1 MNDSFRWSKMQ
12 MMQKA
17 LFVLLLVLS
26 ACAGE
31 EKVTIPDEP
40 ETPEAK
46 ITLAEGTDTNPLLDA
61 SGGTVTVHFTATAD
75 WTATIG
81 NVRAT
86 GWVTVSP
93 VSGKQGEAS
102 VTISVAANEG
112 TDERSASVF
121 LECGDNR
128 ETIVVSQKQKNA
140 LIVSQ
145 QSYQLPAGESEIEV
159 EVEANVAFEVE
170 VLDTWIEQIST
181 RSLEKS
187 VLAFRILANDG
198 YDKRSGSIVISSGEL
213 RETVHIYQESKEKEV
228 LLLSD
233 DLIEVGAGGGTVDVQ
248 LQSNVS
254 YICKPEAEYT
264 WVSEPASRAV
274 STHTLHFEVQPN
286 DTYDM
291 REARF
296 IFVDETEAVSDTLTI
311 RQYAVDEILVPSDP
325 IICEAVGGTFS
336 IEVSANISYTVK
348 TDVSWLKQVAGRGLE
363 QSTLYFSV
371 EENTESVMREGNII
385 VTGNGVERTVKVLQK
400 GKEEAPYLIVSQDYF
415 DIQAEGGTVRF
426 TVKGNVP
433 YRVSAGADWMTRTLS
448 GAAEEEVVFTVL
460 PNELTIS
467 REATITVTSED
478 GSLVRTI
485 RVVQE
490 GREELILN
498 VSPSSFSLTSDS
510 QTLTLSVETNTR
522 YRLSC
527 SASWLS
533 SDMTGVGEW
542 KNPTFTVSANE
553 STTSREATITV
564 TSEDGS
570 LVRTVRVVQ
579 EGKEEPILNVSPSSF
594 SLTSGSQTLTLSVE
608 TNTRYRLSCSA
619 SWLSS
624 DMTGVG
630 EWKNPTF
637 TVSANESTASREA
650 TITVTSEDGSLVRT
664 IRVVQEGKEE
674 PILNV
679 SPSSFSLTSNSQTL
693 TLSVETN
700 TRYRLS
706 CSASW
711 LSSDMTG
718 VGEWKNPTFTVSANE
733 STTPREATITVTSED
748 GSLVRM
754 VRVVQEGEAVY
765 LEVSPSSIS
774 AASEGGR
781 FAFTVNSNTQYTLTS
796 SDTGWINIE
805 GNIIVV
811 AANTST
817 SQRKGSVTVRA
828 EELVRVIEIT
838 QDGKKEET
846 PSAGGSIE
854 DFIENEEDW

>member
-1 MNDSFRWSKMQ
+1 MDILFRWGKMHY
-12 MMQKA
+12 MQKA
-17 LFVLLLVLS
+17 LFVLLSMVLV
-26 ACAGE
+26 ACGE
-31 EKVTIPDEP
+31 KEKVNLPDEP
-40 ETPEAK
+40 ETPGAT
-46 ITLAEGTDTNPLLDA
+46 ITLAEGTDTNPLLDT
-61 SGGTVTVHFTATAD
+61 SGGTVTLHFTATAD
-75 WTATIG
+75 WKATVG
-81 NVRAT
+81 NIRAV
-86 GWVTVSP
+86 GWITISP
-93 VSGKQGEAS
+93 ASGKAGEAS
-102 VTISVAANEG
+102 VTISVAANNG

-121 LECGDNR
+121 LECGDTR
-128 ETIVVSQKQKNA
+128 ETIVVSQKQKDA

-145 QSYQLPAGESEIEV
+145 QNYELSAGEADIEV
-159 EVEANVAFEVE
+159 EVEANVTFEVE
-170 VLDTWIEQIST
+170 VSDTWIEQIST

-198 YDKRSGSIVISSGEL
+198 YNKRSGSIVINSGEL
-213 RETVHIYQESKEKEV
+213 RETVHIYQEGREKEV

-233 DLIEVGAGGGTVDVQ
+233 DLVEVGAGGGTVDVQ
-248 LQSNVS
+248 LQSSVS

-286 DTYDM
+286 DTYDE

-296 IFVDETEAVSDTLTI
+296 IFVNETESVSDTLTI
-311 RQYAVDEILVPSDP
+311 RQYAVNEILVPSEP
-325 IICEAVGGTFS
+325 VVCEADAGTFS
-336 IEVSANISYTVK
+336 IEINTNISYDVK
-348 TDVSWLKQVAGRGLE
+348 TDVDWLKQVASRGLK
-363 QSTLYFSV
+363 QFTLYFSV
-371 EENTESVMREGNII
+371 EENTETAMREGNII

-400 GKEEAPYLIVSQDYF
+400 GKEEAPYLFVSQDYF
-415 DIQAEGGTVRF
+415 DVQAGGGTVRF

-448 GAAEEEVVFTVL
+448 GDAEEEIVFTIL
-460 PNELTIS
+460 PNE
-467 REATITVTSED
+467 
-478 GSLVRTI
+478 
-485 RVVQE
+485 
-490 GREELILN
+490 
-498 VSPSSFSLTSDS
+498 
-510 QTLTLSVETNTR
+510 
-522 YRLSC
+522 
-527 SASWLS
+527 
-533 SDMTGVGEW
+533 
-542 KNPTFTVSANE
+542 
-553 STTSREATITV
+553 STASREATITV

-579 EGKEEPILNVSPSSF
+579 EGKEELILNVSPSSF
-594 SLTSGSQTLTLSVE
+594 SLTNDSQTLTLSVE
-608 TNTRYRLSCSA
+608 TNTRYRLSSSA
-619 SWLSS
+619 FWLSS
-624 DMTGVG
+624 NMTGVG

-664 IRVVQEGKEE
+664 VHVVQEGREE
-674 PILNV
+674 LILNV
-679 SPSSFSLTSNSQTL
+679 SPSSFSLTNDSQTL

-706 CSASW
+706 SSAFW
-711 LSSDMTG
+711 LSSNMTG

-733 STTPREATITVTSED
+733 STTSREATITVTSED
-748 GSLVRM
+748 GSLIRT

-805 GNIIVV
+805 ENIIVV

-846 PSAGGSIE
+846 PSAGGSTE
-854 DFIENEEDW
+854 DFTENEEDW

>member
-86 GWVTVSP
+86 GWITVSP

-170 VLDTWIEQIST
+170 VSDTWIEQIPT

-426 TVKGNVP
+426 MVKGNVP

-553 STTSREATITV
+553 ST
-564 TSEDGS
+564 
-570 LVRTVRVVQ
+570 
-579 EGKEEPILNVSPSSF
+579 
-594 SLTSGSQTLTLSVE
+594 
-608 TNTRYRLSCSA
+608 
-619 SWLSS
+619 
-624 DMTGVG
+624 
-630 EWKNPTF
+630 
-637 TVSANESTASREA
+637 ASREA

-706 CSASW
+706 SSASW
-711 LSSDMTG
+711 LISDMTG

-733 STTPREATITVTSED
+733 STASREATITVTSED
-748 GSLVRM
+748 GSLVRTVRVVQEGREELILNVSPSSFSLTSDSQTLTLAVETNTRYRLSSSASWLSSNM
-754 VRVVQEGEAVY
+754 TGVGDWKNPTFTVSANESTTSREATITVTSEDGSLVRTVRVVQEGEAVY

>member
-93 VSGKQGEAS
+93 ASGKQGEAS

-128 ETIVVSQKQKNA
+128 ETIVVSQKQKDA
-140 LIVSQ
+140 LIISQ
-145 QSYQLPAGESEIEV
+145 QSYQLPASESEVEV
-159 EVEANVAFEVE
+159 EVEANVAFEVQ
-170 VLDTWIEQIST
+170 VSDTWIEPIST

-187 VLAFRILANDG
+187 VLAFRVLANNG
-198 YDKRSGSIVISSGEL
+198 YDKRSGNIVIGSGEL
-213 RETVHIYQESKEKEV
+213 RDTVYIYQEGKEKEV

-233 DLIEVGAGGGTVDVQ
+233 DLVEVGAGGGTVDVQ

-254 YICKPEAEYT
+254 YVCKPEAEYT
-264 WVSEPASRAV
+264 WISEPASRAV

-296 IFVDETEAVSDTLTI
+296 IFVDETEAISDTLTI

-325 IICEAVGGTFS
+325 VICEAVGGTFS
-336 IEVSANISYTVK
+336 IEISANISYTVK

-363 QSTLYFSV
+363 LSTLYFSV
-371 EENTESVMREGNII
+371 EENTESAMREGNII
-385 VTGNGVERTVKVLQK
+385 VTGNGVERTVKVFQK

-433 YRVSAGADWMTRTLS
+433 YRVSTGADWMTRTLS
-448 GAAEEEVVFTVL
+448 GDEEEEIVFTV
-460 PNELTIS
+460 
-467 REATITVTSED
+467 
-478 GSLVRTI
+478 
-485 RVVQE
+485 
-490 GREELILN
+490 
-498 VSPSSFSLTSDS
+498 SP
-510 QTLTLSVETNTR
+510 
-522 YRLSC
+522 
-527 SASWLS
+527 
-533 SDMTGVGEW
+533 
-542 KNPTFTVSANE
+542 NE
-553 STTSREATITV
+553 STASREGTITV

-570 LVRTVRVVQ
+570 LVRTVQVVQ

-594 SLTSGSQTLTLSVE
+594 SLTSNSQTLTVSVETNIRYRLSSSASWLSSNMTGVGEWKNPIFTVSANESTTSREGTITVTSEDGSLVRTVQVVQEGREEPILNVSPSSFSLTSNSQTLTLSVE
-608 TNTRYRLSCSA
+608 TNIRYRLSSSA

-624 DMTGVG
+624 NMTGVG

-637 TVSANESTASREA
+637 TVSANESTTPREA

-664 IRVVQEGKEE
+664 VHVVQEGKEE

-706 CSASW
+706 SSASW
-711 LSSDMTG
+711 LSSDMAG

-748 GSLVRM
+748 GSLVRTI
-754 VRVVQEGEAVY
+754 RVVQEGEAVY

>member
-46 ITLAEGTDTNPLLDA
+46 ITLAEGTDVNPLLDA

-128 ETIVVSQKQKNA
+128 KTIVVSQKQKDA

-159 EVEANVAFEVE
+159 EVEANVAFEVQ
-170 VLDTWIEQIST
+170 VSDTWIEPIST

-187 VLAFRILANDG
+187 VLAFRVLANNG
-198 YDKRSGSIVISSGEL
+198 YDKRSGNIVIGSEEL
-213 RETVHIYQESKEKEV
+213 RDTVYIYQEGKEKEV

-233 DLIEVGAGGGTVDVQ
+233 DLVEVGAGGGTVDVQ

-254 YICKPEAEYT
+254 YVCKPEAEYT
-264 WVSEPASRAV
+264 WISEPASRAV

-296 IFVDETEAVSDTLTI
+296 IFVDETEAISDTLTI

-325 IICEAVGGTFS
+325 VICEAVGGTFS
-336 IEVSANISYTVK
+336 IEISANISYTVK

-363 QSTLYFSV
+363 LSTLYFSV
-371 EENTESVMREGNII
+371 EENTESAMREGNII
-385 VTGNGVERTVKVLQK
+385 VTGNRVERTVKVFQK

-460 PNELTIS
+460 PNELTTS

-478 GSLVRTI
+478 GSLVRTVQ
-485 RVVQE
+485 VVQE
-490 GREELILN
+490 GKEEPILN
-498 VSPSSFSLTSDS
+498 VSPSSFSLTSNS
-510 QTLTLSVETNTR
+510 QTLTLSVEANIR
-522 YRLSC
+522 YRLSS

-533 SDMTGVGEW
+533 SDMTGVGEWKNPTFTVSANESTTSREGTITVTSEDGSLVRTVQVVQEGKEEPILNVSPSSFSLTSNSQTLTVSVETNIRYRLSSSASWLSSNMTGVGEW

-579 EGKEEPILNVSPSSF
+579 EGK
-594 SLTSGSQTLTLSVE
+594 
-608 TNTRYRLSCSA
+608 
-619 SWLSS
+619 
-624 DMTGVG
+624 
-630 EWKNPTF
+630 
-637 TVSANESTASREA
+637 
-650 TITVTSEDGSLVRT
+650 
-664 IRVVQEGKEE
+664 
-674 PILNV
+674 
-679 SPSSFSLTSNSQTL
+679 
-693 TLSVETN
+693 
-700 TRYRLS
+700 
-706 CSASW
+706 
-711 LSSDMTG
+711 
-718 VGEWKNPTFTVSANE
+718 
-733 STTPREATITVTSED
+733 
-748 GSLVRM
+748 
-754 VRVVQEGEAVY
+754 AVY

-781 FAFTVNSNTQYTLTS
+781 FAFTVNSNIQYTLTS

-828 EELVRVIEIT
+828 GELVRVIEIT
-838 QDGKKEET
+838 QSGKKEDT

>member
-1 MNDSFRWSKMQ
+1 MNDSFHWSKMQ

-46 ITLAEGTDTNPLLDA
+46 ITLAEGTDVNPLLDA

-81 NVRAT
+81 NARAT

-93 VSGKQGEAS
+93 ASGKQGEAS

-112 TDERSASVF
+112 TDERSASIF

-128 ETIVVSQKQKNA
+128 ETIVVSQKQKDA
-140 LIVSQ
+140 LIISQ

-159 EVEANVAFEVE
+159 EVEANVAFEVQ
-170 VLDTWIEQIST
+170 VSDTWIEPIST

-187 VLAFRILANDG
+187 VLAFRVLANNG
-198 YDKRSGSIVISSGEL
+198 YDKRSGNIVIGSGEL
-213 RETVHIYQESKEKEV
+213 RDTVYIYQEGKEKEV

-233 DLIEVGAGGGTVDVQ
+233 DLVEVGAGGGTVDVQ

-254 YICKPEAEYT
+254 YVCKPEAEYT
-264 WVSEPASRAV
+264 WISEPASRAV

-296 IFVDETEAVSDTLTI
+296 IFVDETEAISDTLTI

-325 IICEAVGGTFS
+325 VICEAVGGTFS
-336 IEVSANISYTVK
+336 IEISANISYTVK

-363 QSTLYFSV
+363 LSTLYFSV
-371 EENTESVMREGNII
+371 EENTESTMREGNII
-385 VTGNGVERTVKVLQK
+385 VTGNGVERTVKVFQK

-433 YRVSAGADWMTRTLS
+433 YRVSTGADWMTRTLS
-448 GAAEEEVVFTVL
+448 GDEEEEIVFTV
-460 PNELTIS
+460 
-467 REATITVTSED
+467 
-478 GSLVRTI
+478 
-485 RVVQE
+485 
-490 GREELILN
+490 
-498 VSPSSFSLTSDS
+498 SP
-510 QTLTLSVETNTR
+510 
-522 YRLSC
+522 
-527 SASWLS
+527 
-533 SDMTGVGEW
+533 
-542 KNPTFTVSANE
+542 NE
-553 STTSREATITV
+553 STASREGTITV

-570 LVRTVRVVQ
+570 LVRTVQ
-579 EGKEEPILNVSPSSF
+579 
-594 SLTSGSQTLTLSVE
+594 
-608 TNTRYRLSCSA
+608 
-619 SWLSS
+619 
-624 DMTGVG
+624 
-630 EWKNPTF
+630 
-637 TVSANESTASREA
+637 
-650 TITVTSEDGSLVRT
+650 
-664 IRVVQEGKEE
+664 VVQEGKEE

-700 TRYRLS
+700 IRYRLS
-706 CSASW
+706 SSASW
-711 LSSDMTG
+711 LSSNMTD
-718 VGEWKNPTFTVSANE
+718 VGEWKNPSFTASANE
-733 STTPREATITVTSED
+733 STTSREATITVTSED
-748 GSLVRM
+748 GSLVRTVQVVQEGKEEPILNVSPSSFSLTSNSQTLTLSVETNIRYRLSSSASWLSSNM
-754 VRVVQEGEAVY
+754 TDVGEWKNPSFTASANESTTSREATITVTSEDGSLVRTIQVVQEGETVY
-765 LEVSPSSIS
+765 LEVSPLSIS

-828 EELVRVIEIT
+828 GELVRVIEIT
-838 QDGKKEET
+838 QSGKKEDT

>member
-26 ACAGE
+26 ACTGE
-31 EKVTIPDEP
+31 EKATIPDEP

-46 ITLAEGTDTNPLLDA
+46 ITLAEGTDVNPLLDA

-86 GWVTVSP
+86 GWITVSP

-102 VTISVAANEG
+102 ISISVAANDG

-128 ETIVVSQKQKNA
+128 KTIVVSQKQKDA

-170 VLDTWIEQIST
+170 VSDTWIEQIPT

-187 VLAFRILANDG
+187 VLVFRILANDG

-213 RETVHIYQESKEKEV
+213 RETVHIYQEGKEKEV

-296 IFVDETEAVSDTLTI
+296 IFADETEAVSDTLTI

-325 IICEAVGGTFS
+325 VICEAVGGTFS

-448 GAAEEEVVFTVL
+448 GAAEEEVIFTVL
-460 PNELTIS
+460 PNELTTS

-478 GSLVRTI
+478 GSLVRTV

-522 YRLSC
+522 YRLSS

-564 TSEDGS
+564 
-570 LVRTVRVVQ
+570 
-579 EGKEEPILNVSPSSF
+579 
-594 SLTSGSQTLTLSVE
+594 
-608 TNTRYRLSCSA
+608 A
-619 SWLSS
+619 
-624 DMTGVG
+624 
-630 EWKNPTF
+630 
-637 TVSANESTASREA
+637 
-650 TITVTSEDGSLVRT
+650 SEDGSLVRT
-664 IRVVQEGKEE
+664 IRVVQEGREE
-674 PILNV
+674 LILNV

-706 CSASW
+706 SSASW
-711 LSSDMTG
+711 LSSNMAG

-748 GSLVRM
+748 GSLVRT

-796 SDTGWINIE
+796 SDTDWINIE
-805 GNIIVV
+805 GNIIIV

-828 EELVRVIEIT
+828 EELVRVIEII

>member
-706 CSASW
+706 SSASW

>member
-26 ACAGE
+26 ACTGE
-31 EKVTIPDEP
+31 EKATIPDEP

-61 SGGTVTVHFTATAD
+61 SGGAVTVHFTATAD

-128 ETIVVSQKQKNA
+128 KTIVVSQKQKDA

-170 VLDTWIEQIST
+170 TSDTWIEQIST

-213 RETVHIYQESKEKEV
+213 RETVHIYQEGKEKEV

-296 IFVDETEAVSDTLTI
+296 IFIDETEAVSDTLTI
-311 RQYAVDEILVPSDP
+311 RQYAVDEILVSSDP

-385 VTGNGVERTVKVLQK
+385 VTGNGVERMVKVLQK

-426 TVKGNVP
+426 MVKGNVP
-433 YRVSAGADWMTRTLS
+433 YQVSAGVDWMTRTLS

-460 PNELTIS
+460 PNESTTS
-467 REATITVTSED
+467 REGTITVTSED
-478 GSLVRTI
+478 GSLVRTV

-498 VSPSSFSLTSDS
+498 ISPSSFSLTSNS

-522 YRLSC
+522 YRLSS

-553 STTSREATITV
+553 LTTSREATITV

-570 LVRTVRVVQ
+570 LVRTVRVIQ
-579 EGKEEPILNVSPSSF
+579 EGREEL
-594 SLTSGSQTLTLSVE
+594 
-608 TNTRYRLSCSA
+608 
-619 SWLSS
+619 
-624 DMTGVG
+624 
-630 EWKNPTF
+630 
-637 TVSANESTASREA
+637 
-650 TITVTSEDGSLVRT
+650 
-664 IRVVQEGKEE
+664 
-674 PILNV
+674 ILNV

-706 CSASW
+706 SSASW
-711 LSSDMTG
+711 LSSNMAG

-733 STTPREATITVTSED
+733 STTSREATITVTSED

-828 EELVRVIEIT
+828 GELVRVIEIT

>member
-170 VLDTWIEQIST
+170 VSDTWIEQIPT

-213 RETVHIYQESKEKEV
+213 RETVHIYQEGKEKEV

-296 IFVDETEAVSDTLTI
+296 IFADETEAVSDTLTI

-325 IICEAVGGTFS
+325 VICEAVGGTFS

-371 EENTESVMREGNII
+371 EENAESSMREGNII

-448 GAAEEEVVFTVL
+448 GAAEEEVIFTVL
-460 PNELTIS
+460 PNELTTS

-478 GSLVRTI
+478 GSLVRTV

-522 YRLSC
+522 YRLSS

-533 SDMTGVGEW
+533 SDMTGVG
-542 KNPTFTVSANE
+542 
-553 STTSREATITV
+553 
-564 TSEDGS
+564 D
-570 LVRTVRVVQ
+570 
-579 EGKEEPILNVSPSSF
+579 
-594 SLTSGSQTLTLSVE
+594 
-608 TNTRYRLSCSA
+608 
-619 SWLSS
+619 
-624 DMTGVG
+624 
-630 EWKNPTF
+630 
-637 TVSANESTASREA
+637 
-650 TITVTSEDGSLVRT
+650 
-664 IRVVQEGKEE
+664 
-674 PILNV
+674 
-679 SPSSFSLTSNSQTL
+679 
-693 TLSVETN
+693 
-700 TRYRLS
+700 
-706 CSASW
+706 
-711 LSSDMTG
+711 
-718 VGEWKNPTFTVSANE
+718 WKNPTFTVSANE

-748 GSLVRM
+748 GSLVRTVRVVQEGREELILNVSPSSFSLTSDSQTLTLSVETNTRYRLSSSASWLSSDM
-754 VRVVQEGEAVY
+754 TGVGDWKNPTFTVSANESTTPREATITVTSEDGSLVRTVRVVQEGEAVY

>member
-86 GWVTVSP
+86 GWITVSP

-128 ETIVVSQKQKNA
+128 KTIVVSQKQKDA

-170 VLDTWIEQIST
+170 VSDTWIEQIPT

-187 VLAFRILANDG
+187 VLVFRILANDG

-213 RETVHIYQESKEKEV
+213 RETVHIYQEGKEKEV

-325 IICEAVGGTFS
+325 VICEAVGGTFS

-426 TVKGNVP
+426 MVKGNVP

-522 YRLSC
+522 YRLSS

-533 SDMTGVGEW
+533 SDMAGVGEW

-553 STTSREATITV
+553 STTPREATITV

-570 LVRTVRVVQ
+570 LVRTVH
-579 EGKEEPILNVSPSSF
+579 
-594 SLTSGSQTLTLSVE
+594 
-608 TNTRYRLSCSA
+608 
-619 SWLSS
+619 
-624 DMTGVG
+624 
-630 EWKNPTF
+630 
-637 TVSANESTASREA
+637 
-650 TITVTSEDGSLVRT
+650 
-664 IRVVQEGKEE
+664 VVQEGKEE

-706 CSASW
+706 SSASW
-711 LSSDMTG
+711 LSSNMTGVGEWKNPTFTVSANESTASREGTITVTSEDGSLVRTVRVVQEGREELILNISPSSFSLTSDSQTLTLSVETNTRYRLSSSASWLSNDMTG

-748 GSLVRM
+748 GSLVRT

-817 SQRKGSVTVRA
+817 SQRKGSVTVRV

>member
-170 VLDTWIEQIST
+170 VSDTWIEQIPT

-187 VLAFRILANDG
+187 MLAFRILANDG

-213 RETVHIYQESKEKEV
+213 RETVHIYQEGKEKEV

-325 IICEAVGGTFS
+325 VICEAVGGTFS

-371 EENTESVMREGNII
+371 EENAESSMREGNII

-448 GAAEEEVVFTVL
+448 GAAEEEVIFTVL
-460 PNELTIS
+460 PNELTTS

-478 GSLVRTI
+478 GSLVRTV

-522 YRLSC
+522 YRLSS

-533 SDMTGVGEW
+533 SDMTGVGDW

-553 STTSREATITV
+553 STTPREATITV

-594 SLTSGSQTLTLSVE
+594 SLTS
-608 TNTRYRLSCSA
+608 
-619 SWLSS
+619 
-624 DMTGVG
+624 
-630 EWKNPTF
+630 
-637 TVSANESTASREA
+637 
-650 TITVTSEDGSLVRT
+650 
-664 IRVVQEGKEE
+664 
-674 PILNV
+674 
-679 SPSSFSLTSNSQTL
+679 NSQTL

-706 CSASW
+706 SSASW

-748 GSLVRM
+748 GSLVRT

>member
-26 ACAGE
+26 ACTGE
-31 EKVTIPDEP
+31 EKATIPDEP

-46 ITLAEGTDTNPLLDA
+46 ITLAEGTDVNPLLDA

-102 VTISVAANEG
+102 VAISVAANEG

-128 ETIVVSQKQKNA
+128 ETIVVSQKQKDA

-170 VLDTWIEQIST
+170 VSDTWIEQIPT

-198 YDKRSGSIVISSGEL
+198 YDKRSGSIVISSGKL
-213 RETVHIYQESKEKEV
+213 RETVHIYQEGKEKEV

-254 YICKPEAEYT
+254 YICKPEVEYT

-296 IFVDETEAVSDTLTI
+296 IFIDETEAVSDTLTI
-311 RQYAVDEILVPSDP
+311 RQYAVDEILVSSDP

-385 VTGNGVERTVKVLQK
+385 VTGNGVERMVKVLQK

-426 TVKGNVP
+426 MVKGNVP
-433 YRVSAGADWMTRTLS
+433 YQVSAGVDWMTRTLS
-448 GAAEEEVVFTVL
+448 GLRKKRLCLQYYPMNRAHRVRQPSRSLRKTVVW
-460 PNELTIS
+460 S
-467 REATITVTSED
+467 
-478 GSLVRTI
+478 VRYVWFK
-485 RVVQE
+485 RA
-490 GREELILN
+490 G
-498 VSPSSFSLTSDS
+498 
-510 QTLTLSVETNTR
+510 
-522 YRLSC
+522 
-527 SASWLS
+527 
-533 SDMTGVGEW
+533 
-542 KNPTFTVSANE
+542 KN
-553 STTSREATITV
+553 
-564 TSEDGS
+564 
-570 LVRTVRVVQ
+570 
-579 EGKEEPILNVSPSSF
+579 
-594 SLTSGSQTLTLSVE
+594 
-608 TNTRYRLSCSA
+608 
-619 SWLSS
+619 
-624 DMTGVG
+624 
-630 EWKNPTF
+630 
-637 TVSANESTASREA
+637 
-650 TITVTSEDGSLVRT
+650 
-664 IRVVQEGKEE
+664 
-674 PILNV
+674 
-679 SPSSFSLTSNSQTL
+679 
-693 TLSVETN
+693 
-700 TRYRLS
+700 
-706 CSASW
+706 
-711 LSSDMTG
+711 
-718 VGEWKNPTFTVSANE
+718 
-733 STTPREATITVTSED
+733 
-748 GSLVRM
+748 
-754 VRVVQEGEAVY
+754 
-765 LEVSPSSIS
+765 
-774 AASEGGR
+774 
-781 FAFTVNSNTQYTLTS
+781 
-796 SDTGWINIE
+796 
-805 GNIIVV
+805 
-811 AANTST
+811 
-817 SQRKGSVTVRA
+817 
-828 EELVRVIEIT
+828 
-838 QDGKKEET
+838 
-846 PSAGGSIE
+846 
-854 DFIENEEDW
+854 

>member
-1 MNDSFRWSKMQ
+1 MNDSFHWSKMQ
-12 MMQKA
+12 IMQKA

-31 EKVTIPDEP
+31 EKVTIPVEP

-46 ITLAEGTDTNPLLDA
+46 ITLAEGTDVNPLLDA

-75 WTATIG
+75 WTATVG

-93 VSGKQGEAS
+93 VSGKQGEAA

-112 TDERSASVF
+112 TDERSASIF

-128 ETIVVSQKQKNA
+128 ETIVVSQKQQDA
-140 LIVSQ
+140 LIISQ
-145 QSYQLPAGESEIEV
+145 QSYQLPANESEIQV
-159 EVEANVAFEVE
+159 EVEANVAFEVQ
-170 VLDTWIEQIST
+170 VSDKWIEQIST

-187 VLAFRILANDG
+187 VLAFRVSANDG
-198 YDKRSGSIVISSGEL
+198 YDKRSGSIVIGSGEL
-213 RETVHIYQESKEKEV
+213 RDTVYVYQEGKEKEV
-228 LLLSD
+228 LLLTD
-233 DLIEVGAGGGTVDVQ
+233 DLVEIGAGGGTVDVQ

-254 YICKPEAEYT
+254 YVCKPEAVYS
-264 WVSEPASRAV
+264 WISEPASRAV

-286 DTYDM
+286 NTYDM

-311 RQYAVDEILVPSDP
+311 RQHALDDILVPSDP
-325 IICEAVGGTFS
+325 VICEAVGGTFS
-336 IEVSANISYTVK
+336 IEISANVSYTVK
-348 TDVSWLKQVAGRGLE
+348 TDVGWLKQVAGRGLE

-400 GKEEAPYLIVSQDYF
+400 GKEETPYLIVSKDYF

-433 YRVSAGADWMTRTLS
+433 YQVNAGADWMTRTLS
-448 GAAEEEVVFTVL
+448 GNAEEEIVFIVS
-460 PNELTIS
+460 PNKSTAS
-467 REATITVTSED
+467 REAIITVTSED

-485 RVVQE
+485 QVVQE
-490 GREELILN
+490 GEDLLLN
-498 VSPSSFSLTSDS
+498 VTPSSFSLTSDS

-522 YRLSC
+522 YRLSS
-527 SASWLS
+527 SAYWLMS
-533 SDMTGVGEW
+533 NMTGVGEW

-553 STTSREATITV
+553 STVSREATITV

-570 LVRTVRVVQ
+570 LVRT
-579 EGKEEPILNVSPSSF
+579 
-594 SLTSGSQTLTLSVE
+594 
-608 TNTRYRLSCSA
+608 
-619 SWLSS
+619 
-624 DMTGVG
+624 
-630 EWKNPTF
+630 
-637 TVSANESTASREA
+637 
-650 TITVTSEDGSLVRT
+650 
-664 IRVVQEGKEE
+664 
-674 PILNV
+674 
-679 SPSSFSLTSNSQTL
+679 
-693 TLSVETN
+693 
-700 TRYRLS
+700 
-706 CSASW
+706 
-711 LSSDMTG
+711 
-718 VGEWKNPTFTVSANE
+718 
-733 STTPREATITVTSED
+733 
-748 GSLVRM
+748 

-805 GNIIVV
+805 GNIIIV

>member
-86 GWVTVSP
+86 GWITVSP

-170 VLDTWIEQIST
+170 VSDTWIEQIPT

-426 TVKGNVP
+426 MVKGNVP

-522 YRLSC
+522 YRLSS
-527 SASWLS
+527 SASWL
-533 SDMTGVGEW
+533 
-542 KNPTFTVSANE
+542 
-553 STTSREATITV
+553 I
-564 TSEDGS
+564 
-570 LVRTVRVVQ
+570 
-579 EGKEEPILNVSPSSF
+579 
-594 SLTSGSQTLTLSVE
+594 
-608 TNTRYRLSCSA
+608 
-619 SWLSS
+619 S

-706 CSASW
+706 SSASW
-711 LSSDMTG
+711 LISDMTG

-733 STTPREATITVTSED
+733 STASREATITVTSED
-748 GSLVRM
+748 GSLVRTVRVVQEGREELILNVSPSSFSLTSDSQTLTLAVETNTRYRLSSSASWLSSNM
-754 VRVVQEGEAVY
+754 TGVGDWKNPTFTVSANESTTSREATITVTSEDGSLVRTVRVVQEGEAVY

>member
-1 MNDSFRWSKMQ
+1 MNDSFHWSKMQ

-46 ITLAEGTDTNPLLDA
+46 ITLAEGTDVNPLLDA

-93 VSGKQGEAS
+93 SSGKQGEAS

-112 TDERSASVF
+112 TDERSASIF

-128 ETIVVSQKQKNA
+128 ETIVVSQKQKDA
-140 LIVSQ
+140 LIISQ
-145 QSYQLPAGESEIEV
+145 QSYQLPASESEVEV
-159 EVEANVAFEVE
+159 EVEANVAFEVQ
-170 VLDTWIEQIST
+170 VSDTWIEPIST

-187 VLAFRILANDG
+187 VLAFRVLANNG
-198 YDKRSGSIVISSGEL
+198 YDKRSGNIVIGSGEL
-213 RETVHIYQESKEKEV
+213 RDTVYIYQEGKEKEV

-233 DLIEVGAGGGTVDVQ
+233 DLVEVGAGGGTVDVQ

-254 YICKPEAEYT
+254 YVCKPEAEYT
-264 WVSEPASRAV
+264 WISEPASRAV

-296 IFVDETEAVSDTLTI
+296 IFVDETEAISDTLTI

-325 IICEAVGGTFS
+325 VICEAVGGTFS
-336 IEVSANISYTVK
+336 IEISANISYTVK

-363 QSTLYFSV
+363 LSTLYFSV
-371 EENTESVMREGNII
+371 EENTESTMREGNII
-385 VTGNGVERTVKVLQK
+385 VTGNGVERTVKVFQK

-433 YRVSAGADWMTRTLS
+433 YRVSTGADWMTRTLS
-448 GAAEEEVVFTVL
+448 GDEEEEIVFTV
-460 PNELTIS
+460 
-467 REATITVTSED
+467 
-478 GSLVRTI
+478 
-485 RVVQE
+485 
-490 GREELILN
+490 
-498 VSPSSFSLTSDS
+498 SP
-510 QTLTLSVETNTR
+510 
-522 YRLSC
+522 
-527 SASWLS
+527 
-533 SDMTGVGEW
+533 
-542 KNPTFTVSANE
+542 NE
-553 STTSREATITV
+553 STASREGTITV

-570 LVRTVRVVQ
+570 LVRTVQVVQ
-579 EGKEEPILNVSPSSF
+579 EG
-594 SLTSGSQTLTLSVE
+594 
-608 TNTRYRLSCSA
+608 R
-619 SWLSS
+619 
-624 DMTGVG
+624 
-630 EWKNPTF
+630 
-637 TVSANESTASREA
+637 
-650 TITVTSEDGSLVRT
+650 
-664 IRVVQEGKEE
+664 EE

-700 TRYRLS
+700 IRYRLS
-706 CSASW
+706 SSASW
-711 LSSDMTG
+711 LSSNMTD
-718 VGEWKNPTFTVSANE
+718 VGEWKNPSFTASANE
-733 STTPREATITVTSED
+733 STTSREATITVTSED
-748 GSLVRM
+748 GSLVRTIQ
-754 VRVVQEGEAVY
+754 VVQEGETVY
-765 LEVSPSSIS
+765 LEVSPLSIS

-828 EELVRVIEIT
+828 GELVRVIEIT
-838 QDGKKEET
+838 QDGKKEDT